1 MMEATLQVAL
11 DPTFHANGH
20 LALEKAFRDCEVRQ
34 GRPATNLEV
43 CDELGLSLRELYALL
58 DLYRGIGMG
67 GVDDFVPVSVDGDLG
82 ALVKYVPNP
91 SQAEIFHIVSK
102 NDFRIAMVQAIEDL
116 PKNEKLVVSL
126 YHNEDL
132 TMQEISQIFGISE
145 MRVAQI
151 HTTAML
157 RIRGKLQS
165 LNEAAPPGSESPH
178 C

>member
-1 MMEATLQVAL
+1 MMAATLQVAL
-11 DPTFHANGH
+11 DPTFHENGRI
-20 LALEKAFRDCEVRQ
+20 ALERAFRDCEARQ

-67 GVDDFVPVSVDGDLG
+67 CIDDFVPVGVEGELG
-82 ALVKYVPNP
+82 PLVKYVPNP
-91 SQAEIFHIVSK
+91 SQAEIFHILSK
-102 NDFRIAMVQAIEDL
+102 ADFRIAMVQAIEDL

-132 TMQEISQIFGISE
+132 TMQEIAQIFGISE

-165 LNEAAPPGSESPH
+165 MDEAARPGV
-178 C
+178 